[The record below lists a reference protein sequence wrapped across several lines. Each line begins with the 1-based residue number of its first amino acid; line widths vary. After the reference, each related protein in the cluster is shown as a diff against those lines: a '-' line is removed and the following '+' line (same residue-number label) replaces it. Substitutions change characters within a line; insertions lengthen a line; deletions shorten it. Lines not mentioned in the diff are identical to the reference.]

1 MIRQKQLQQIKTIS
15 EKVTPLVTKIKL
27 LEETGE
33 LIQSIAT
40 DVRNEEGIS
49 VNTVSEMADVIIVL
63 TQILMQENGM
73 DMFQYEL
80 NRKLDRT
87 LKRLEEGYYKV
98 ELNK

>member
-15 EKVTPLVTKIKL
+15 EKVSPLVTKIKL

-40 DVRNEEGIS
+40 DVRNEDGIS
-49 VNTVSEMADVIIVL
+49 VNTVSEIADVVIVL
-63 TQILMQENGM
+63 TQILMQEQSM

-80 NRKLDRT
+80 NRKLERT

>member
-80 NRKLDRT
+80 NRKLERT